1 MPPKADTQ
9 PAAAA
14 PDQSKGGVSGNSVF
28 ATITLDPTTGL
39 VYTLTALSLQKQFT
53 GDSGSVLSTYSG
65 TLTYN
70 NIANLFGSQTASASS
85 SAGKIVVT
93 FVQNTSLITAKA
105 SPGSTSPGQTNG
117 SWGSISTSGLS
128 RTDDDSSERTSVAHY
143 VPPLEVWSK
152 KTSATAN
159 INLWDERLHNV
170 SVPVLR
176 KIFISASGQVGY
188 SYSGNIY
195 YNDAR
200 AFSKE
205 AEQLGTVS
213 IVDGHLHITFTT
225 LETNTLVGVLI

>member
-14 PDQSKGGVSGNSVF
+14 DTPVAAAPDQSKGG
-28 ATITLDPTTGL
+28 
-39 VYTLTALSLQKQFT
+39 KQFT
-53 GDSGSVLSTYSG
+53 GDSGSVQSTYSG

-143 VPPLEVWSK
+143 VPSLEVWSK
-152 KTSATAN
+152 KTAN
-159 INLWDERLHNV
+159 INLWDEKLHNV

-200 AFSKE
+200 ALSKE

-213 IVDGHLHITFTT
+213 IVDDHLHITFTT